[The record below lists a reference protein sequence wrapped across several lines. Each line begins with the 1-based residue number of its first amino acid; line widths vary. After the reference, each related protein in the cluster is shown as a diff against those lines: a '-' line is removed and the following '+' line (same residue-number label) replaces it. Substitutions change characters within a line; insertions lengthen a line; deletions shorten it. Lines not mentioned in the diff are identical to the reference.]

1 MAALDGIDVHRHEKI
16 DNYRQDWCP
25 PGGAARVHCDSNAE
39 RGANVGSGYR
49 KKETT
54 TPNRTKQTLQELADN
69 NFGAEM

>member
-25 PGGAARVHCDSNAE
+25 RRGAARVHCDSNAE
-39 RGANVGSGYR
+39 RGEKLGCGYR

-54 TPNRTKQTLQELADN
+54 TPNRTKQTLQELADD
-69 NFGAEM
+69 NFGADM